1 MITHIT
7 DSKQKAAIAASILHA
22 LPEWFG
28 IPESTENYISE
39 SKDLPFFS
47 CMAPKENTANNRTS
61 NEETT
66 ADDSDNDTPI
76 GFITLKETSPH
87 TAEIHVCSVLKEY
100 HRTGIGTALF
110 HKAETYAKEHGYY
123 FLQVKTVKKGY
134 YREYDITNAFYERMG
149 FKELECFP
157 TLWDEANPCQI
168 YVKSLT

>member
-7 DSKQKAAIAASILHA
+7 DPKQKTAIAAAILHA

-39 SKDLPFFS
+39 SKDLPFFT
-47 CMAPKENTANNRTS
+47 CMTPKENIANNLS
-61 NEETT
+61 ANVETT
-66 ADDSDNDTPI
+66 ANATDNDTPI
-76 GFITLKETSPH
+76 GFMTLKETSPH
-87 TAEIHVCSVLKEY
+87 TAEIHVCGVLKEY
-100 HRTGIGTALF
+100 HRTGIGSALF
-110 HKAETYAKEHGYY
+110 HAAETYAKEHGYY

-157 TLWDEANPCQI
+157 TLWDDANPCQI